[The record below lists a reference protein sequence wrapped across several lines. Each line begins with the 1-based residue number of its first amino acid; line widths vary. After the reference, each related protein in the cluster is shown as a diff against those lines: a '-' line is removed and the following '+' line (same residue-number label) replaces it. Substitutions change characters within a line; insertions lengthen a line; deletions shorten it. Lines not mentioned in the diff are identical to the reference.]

1 MGYIMFFI
9 GEHIEEN
16 KKSIEKLREDSALIA
31 VSHLLLDLE
40 NHIIELDEHGQ
51 EVRRFKIKVT

>member
-40 NHIIELDEHGQ
+40 NHIIELDEHGK